1 MEGSRDLDPVA
12 MLHLGEQGLAPRVYY
27 AESDKESPLCGLTVM
42 DAVDGKNF
50 WEAGFSEP
58 YMEAAGR
65 LLRAVNEQ
73 PQEVLHDGR
82 LKKKKEA
89 IEAMEGWGKDISY
102 LSKTEVEL
110 VEEEFGS
117 YPLMLLEGLGDSRKR
132 LRNVE
137 GYADM
142 EEWRREEE
150 LLLRSYTPE
159 PLLLK
164 KVVFLHGGNL
174 MMTRTDGAV
183 AIDFEATATGPGSV
197 DLGAFVN
204 RDDPFGKNGLI
215 IKPGMSRADREALAR
230 GYLGEQEQEG
240 EMKRLLYDIEIGML
254 QRTNFLTLLTYSW
267 IFERME
273 ALSAKKKMFYKWRLR
288 RQMES
293 IRTSLKY
300 REMGLELLERARED
314 PDLMEDV
321 IENGINN
328 IVLRKYR
335 KCLVCYCCDCCYICY
350 YII

>member
-1 MEGSRDLDPVA
+1 
-12 MLHLGEQGLAPRVYY
+12 
-27 AESDKESPLCGLTVM
+27 
-42 DAVDGKNF
+42 
-50 WEAGFSEP
+50 
-58 YMEAAGR
+58 
-65 LLRAVNEQ
+65 
-73 PQEVLHDGR
+73 
-82 LKKKKEA
+82 
-89 IEAMEGWGKDISY
+89 
-102 LSKTEVEL
+102 
-110 VEEEFGS
+110 
-117 YPLMLLEGLGDSRKR
+117 
-132 LRNVE
+132 
-137 GYADM
+137 M
-142 EEWRREEE
+142 EEWKREEE
-150 LLLRSYTPE
+150 LLLRSYTLE

-164 KVVFLHGGNL
+164 KVVFLHGDAHRGNL
-174 MMTRTDGAV
+174 MMTSTEGAV
-183 AIDFEATATGPGSV
+183 AIDFELTATGPGTV
-197 DLGAFVN
+197 DLGAFVC

-273 ALSAKKKMFYKWRLR
+273 ALSAKKKMFFKWRLR

-321 IENGINN
+321 IENGINK

-335 KCLVCYCCDCCYICY
+335 KCLVCYCCDLCYCCY